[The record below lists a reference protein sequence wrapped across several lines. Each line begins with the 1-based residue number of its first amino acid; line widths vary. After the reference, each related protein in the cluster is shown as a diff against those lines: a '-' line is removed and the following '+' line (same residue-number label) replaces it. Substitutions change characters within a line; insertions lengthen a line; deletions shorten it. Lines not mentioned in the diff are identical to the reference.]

1 MRVATNDGP
10 SWETPVTSCLANYM
24 LHDSSLRFRWA
35 KMENDSWHVVGPNY
49 PLNKWKYHWCCVLN
63 PYTGIQ
69 VYPYTGSNKAQ
80 WQLFGSWNRM
90 QAFPTVW
97 FVMSIL
103 RGDTH
108 TCVFK
113 AYFWSADLFWQDNT
127 ISYCWLTWHIV
138 NTRVLGAGVT
148 NANSVAV
155 WKVFVLFYMKSRT
168 WITRTH
174 SEWIQEN
181 TISQTQN
188 GREKKKSPVE
198 FTGAT
203 STLRHKKISVT
214 ASKYFDCYR
223 QAHTKMLHILF

>member
-1 MRVATNDGP
+1 MVLLGRHQSHLVLPITCCMIPPSNSDEPRWKMILGMLWALIIHWTNGSITDVAFLTRIRVYGEQQST
-10 SWETPVTSCLANYM
+10 VTAFWL
-24 LHDSSLRFRWA
+24 L
-35 KMENDSWHVVGPNY
+35 K
-49 PLNKWKYHWCCVLN
+49 
-63 PYTGIQ
+63 
-69 VYPYTGSNKAQ
+69 SNAEIECKRSQ
-80 WQLFGSWNRM
+80 QF
-90 QAFPTVW
+90 V
-97 FVMSIL
+97 VMSIL

-108 TCVFK
+108 TCVLK
-113 AYFWSADLFWQDNT
+113 ACFWSADLFWQDNT

-168 WITRTH
+168 WITRTY

-181 TISQTQN
+181 TTSQTQN
-188 GREKKKSPVE
+188 GRRKKTSPVE
-198 FTGAT
+198 FAGTT

-214 ASKYFDCYR
+214 TSKYFDCYP